1 MAKLFYIK
9 SKSLIMASRP
19 TSVKSSSS
27 SSAAPEDEF
36 YNNLTLNL
44 IQFLNNIPRIT
55 SVTLHKQ
62 QPCERTAVA
71 TFEQRHNVFL
81 PDDMKRFYLSTDGF
95 TLHWCYQYA
104 RKLNCPFFFSLYL
117 VCTIQPNPNQPK
129 IAHTI
134 HKYIIFKA
142 IVIKFMFILACS
154 FKQRLYVVWVT

>member
-1 MAKLFYIK
+1 M
-9 SKSLIMASRP
+9 MASRP
-19 TSVKSSSS
+19 TSVKSSS
-27 SSAAPEDEF
+27 PEDEF

-81 PDDMKRFYLSTDGF
+81 PEDMKHFYLSTDGF

-104 RKLNCPFFFSLYL
+104 RKYHFSNYKNKR
-117 VCTIQPNPNQPK
+117 QQKHHQKPN
-129 IAHTI
+129 
-134 HKYIIFKA
+134 
-142 IVIKFMFILACS
+142 LC
-154 FKQRLYVVWVT
+154 L

>member
-1 MAKLFYIK
+1 
-9 SKSLIMASRP
+9 MASRP
-19 TSVKSSSS
+19 TSVKSSS
-27 SSAAPEDEF
+27 PEDEF

-62 QPCERTAVA
+62 QPCERTAVS

-104 RKLNCPFFFSLYL
+104 RKYHFSNSQNKTNDNNSSNNKKQHSKNQNCVY
-117 VCTIQPNPNQPK
+117 K
-129 IAHTI
+129 H
-134 HKYIIFKA
+134 
-142 IVIKFMFILACS
+142 FIPM
-154 FKQRLYVVWVT
+154 QRTWCAELDI